1 MGERKGKFRDRGRV
15 DKKRVSPGV
24 SISQTGSRIF
34 LSGPF
39 CEIRLQDSSLTF
51 SKARQSNQFNPLCFK
66 VIRDYLDML
75 LLS

>member
-1 MGERKGKFRDRGRV
+1 MGERKDTFRDGGRA
-15 DKKRVSPGV
+15 DKKRVNLDV

-39 CEIRLQDSSLTF
+39 CEIRLQDSFLTF

-66 VIRDYLDML
+66 VI
-75 LLS
+75 